1 MQERD
6 RGNADRAGEVVLLSR
21 GLCLAKS
28 EELAWTCIEPC
39 DHGMAILYDA
49 QMARLFSLYQKRTAM
64 KPKTVPLFAMV
75 LQISAQAQSPMS
87 ILWDR
92 TYGGADADA
101 GSAMCATADGGLVI
115 VGWSESV
122 SAQVQADNGQRDLW
136 ILRVDADGEF
146 LWHRTYGGSG
156 NETSQAVGVA
166 EDGDIYVVA
175 NTQSNDGDFGSAL
188 GTDDLVF
195 LRLSDD
201 GELLA
206 QTRWGGPQGATA
218 TDLLVL
224 PNGDCIVV
232 GGKLMLPSNNPPHI
246 DAFLIRANEMGE
258 VILEETYGGTG
269 YDVALA
275 ITAGPSGDLVMVGE
289 TRSND
294 GDVALNMGLGDGWM
308 LSVSPDGQLID
319 ERTFGGEYNDQLSD
333 VTMTS
338 DGGMIVTGYYSYPML
353 IGGSMQASTLVVAE
367 KLNASGETEWIKDYG
382 GTNGDYGWLIREHPS
397 GGYLLYAYAYS
408 NDGDAPPSVVQVDTW
423 LLRLDAEGELLW
435 HRPFGG
441 TWSFDSVSGML
452 ITENG
457 GAFLL
462 AVVETGNSDMT
473 TYLGGLDTWL
483 IRLGPEVVG
492 VEEHGSS
499 LASMTPD
506 PDGSGFTVQ
515 LYDAARTVSIEVL
528 DASGRLFRSI
538 PSTSNSIHVDLKA
551 SPAGVYIVS
560 AFTGSQRSVFR
571 FMRR

>member
-1 MQERD
+1 
-6 RGNADRAGEVVLLSR
+6 
-21 GLCLAKS
+21 
-28 EELAWTCIEPC
+28 
-39 DHGMAILYDA
+39 
-49 QMARLFSLYQKRTAM
+49 M
-64 KPKTVPLFAMV
+64 KPKTLLLIAMMLRIPV
-75 LQISAQAQSPMS
+75 QAQSPMD

-92 TYGGADADA
+92 TYGGANADA
-101 GSAMCATADGGLVI
+101 GTAMCATGNGGLVI

-122 SAQVQADNGQRDLW
+122 SAQVQADNGQQDLW
-136 ILRVDADGEF
+136 IVRVDADGNF

-166 EDGDIYVVA
+166 ENGDIYVVA
-175 NTQSNDGDFGSAL
+175 NTQSNDGDFGPAL

-206 QTRWGGPQGATA
+206 QSRWGGPQGAAA

-224 PNGDCIVV
+224 PNGECIVV

-258 VILEETYGGTG
+258 VILEETYGGSE
-269 YDVALA
+269 YDIALA
-275 ITAGPSGDLVMVGE
+275 ITNGPSGTLVMVGE

-294 GDVALNMGLGDGWM
+294 GDVAVNMGLGDGWM
-308 LSVSPDGQLID
+308 LSVTLDGQLIE
-319 ERTFGGEYNDQLSD
+319 ERTFGGEFNDQLSD

-353 IGGSMQASTLVVAE
+353 ISGSMQPSTLVVAE
-367 KLNASGETEWIKDYG
+367 KLDANGNSEWIKEYG
-382 GTNGDYGWLIREHPS
+382 GTNGDYGWLVKEHPS

-408 NDGDAPPSVVQVDTW
+408 NDGDAPPSVMQVDTW
-423 LLRLDAEGELLW
+423 LLRLDADGELLW

-441 TWSFDSVSGML
+441 PWSFDSVSGML
-452 ITENG
+452 LTEDG
-457 GAFLL
+457 GVLLL
-462 AVVETGNSDMT
+462 AVVETDNSDMT

-492 VEEHGSS
+492 VDEHRSS
-499 LASMTPD
+499 LASMVPD
-506 PDGSGFTVQ
+506 PDGSGFNVQ
-515 LYDAARTVSIEVL
+515 LFDGARTRSIEVR
-528 DASGRLFRSI
+528 DASGRLVRSI
-538 PSTSNSIHVDLKA
+538 PTTSNNTHVDLKS
-551 SPAGVYIVS
+551 SPTGVYIVS
-560 AFTGSQRSVFR
+560 VFTGMERSVFR

>member
-1 MQERD
+1 MNP
-6 RGNADRAGEVVLLSR
+6 NAFLP
-21 GLCLAKS
+21 
-28 EELAWTCIEPC
+28 I
-39 DHGMAILYDA
+39 
-49 QMARLFSLYQKRTAM
+49 
-64 KPKTVPLFAMV
+64 AMV
-75 LQISAQAQSPMS
+75 LRLSVQAQSPMD

-92 TYGGADADA
+92 TYGGANVDA
-101 GSAMCATADGGLVI
+101 GTAMCTTSDGGLVI
-115 VGWSESV
+115 VGSSESV
-122 SAQVQADNGQRDLW
+122 SAHVQADNGLRDLW
-136 ILRVDADGEF
+136 ILRVNADGNV

-156 NETSQAVGVA
+156 SETSQAVGVA
-166 EDGDIYVVA
+166 ENGDIYVVG
-175 NTQSNDGDFGSAL
+175 TTDSNDGDFGPAL

-201 GELLA
+201 GELQA
-206 QTRWGGPQGATA
+206 QSRWGGPQVATA

-232 GGKLMLPSNNPPHI
+232 GAKVFSNNNPPHV
-246 DAFLIRANEMGE
+246 DAVLIRLNEMGE

-275 ITAGPSGDLVMVGE
+275 ITTGPAGKLVVVGE

-294 GDVALNMGLGDGWM
+294 GDVALNMGMGDGWM
-308 LSVSPDGQLID
+308 LSVTPNGELID

-353 IGGSMQASTLVVAE
+353 ISGSMQASTLVVAE
-367 KLNASGETEWIKDYG
+367 KLNANGDTEWIKEYG
-382 GTNGDYGWLIREHPS
+382 GTNGDYGRLVQEHPS
-397 GGYLLYAYAYS
+397 GGYLLYASAYS
-408 NDGDAPPSVVQVDTW
+408 NDGDAPPSVMQADTW
-423 LLRLDAEGELLW
+423 LLRLDADGELLW

-441 TWSFDSVSGML
+441 PWSFDSASGL
-452 ITENG
+452 LTTDEG

-462 AVVETGNSDMT
+462 AIVETDNSDMT

-492 VEEHGSS
+492 VDEHGSS

-506 PDGSGFTVQ
+506 PDGSGFNVQ
-515 LYDAARTVSIEVL
+515 LFDGTRTRSIEVR
-528 DASGRLFRSI
+528 DASGRLVRSI
-538 PSTSNSIHVDLKA
+538 PTTSNNTHVDLKS
-551 SPAGVYIVS
+551 SPTGVYLVS
-560 AFTGSQRSVFR
+560 VFTGMERSVFR